1 MRYLE
6 VAAIVFALNLI
17 PAFGPPTWAILVLV
31 KFNWGLNV
39 PAAVLIGATAAAGGR
54 YLLARATRTLR
65 PHLSQRRQESLIAA
79 QAVVTRHRVGSW
91 MGLALFALSPLPS
104 AQLFE
109 AAGIMTLRLA
119 PLTAAFFVGRLVSYS
134 LYMGAATAVQGSVAS
149 LVTSDLK
156 SPTSIAVQVA
166 LIAGLVG
173 LTMIN
178 PALVR
183 RLATIRLRRRRDARR
198 PG

>member
-1 MRYLE
+1 
-6 VAAIVFALNLI
+6 
-17 PAFGPPTWAILVLV
+17 
-31 KFNWGLNV
+31 
-39 PAAVLIGATAAAGGR
+39 
-54 YLLARATRTLR
+54 
-65 PHLSQRRQESLIAA
+65 
-79 QAVVTRHRVGSW
+79 

-109 AAGIMTLRLA
+109 AAGIMTLRLV

-134 LYMGAATAVQGSVAS
+134 LYMSAATAVQGSVAS

-178 PALVR
+178 PALAR
-183 RLATIRLRRRRDARR
+183 RLATTRLRRRRDDRR